1 MRIHLTGAAVCL
13 AIMTGAVSA
22 QTPVPAAGQTSGQTS
37 GQVQNPAAGR
47 GADGAPPASTAQAPA
62 PASTRAQLETGF
74 QGPLVVHFDLGSSN
88 VRAQDEALLDQASRL
103 YREGH
108 PLAMILTGGTDSIGL
123 PEGNLRISQL
133 RTAAV
138 LRGLVA
144 RGIPAERFQLLAKGE
159 TDPIVPTEPGKAQPE
174 NRRVEIRWR

>member
-1 MRIHLTGAAVCL
+1 MRILVVAGVCGIIGLGWAGLTGPA
-13 AIMTGAVSA
+13 GAQPTS
-22 QTPVPAAGQTSGQTS
+22 PPSPPPA
-37 GQVQNPAAGR
+37 
-47 GADGAPPASTAQAPA
+47 GADGAPAASTAEAP
-62 PASTRAQLETGF
+62 PSASTQAGLGAGF
-74 QGPLVVHFDLGSSN
+74 QGPLVLYFELGSAS
-88 VRAQDEALLDQASRL
+88 VRRQDEALLDQASRL
-103 YREGH
+103 YRDGH
-108 PLAMILTGGTDSIGL
+108 PLAMILTGGTDAVGT

-159 TDPIVPTEPGKAQPE
+159 SDPVVPTAPGTAQPE

>member
-1 MRIHLTGAAVCL
+1 MNIRVASMAAGFCVL
-13 AIMTGAVSA
+13 AGLASA
-22 QTPVPAAGQTSGQTS
+22 QVASPGS
-37 GQVQNPAAGR
+37 NPAATP
-47 GADGAPPASTAQAPA
+47 GADGAPAASTAQAPA
-62 PASTRAQLETGF
+62 SASSQSRLEAGF
-74 QGPLVVHFDLGSSN
+74 QGPLVVHFSTGSSN
-88 VRAQDEALLDQASRL
+88 VVPADEALLDQASRL

-108 PLAMILTGGTDSIGL
+108 PLAMILTGGTDAVGS
-123 PEGNLRISQL
+123 PEGNLRISQQ

-159 TDPIVPTEPGKAQPE
+159 SDPIVPTQPGAAQPE

>member
-1 MRIHLTGAAVCL
+1 MRIHLTGAAMCL
-13 AIMTGAVSA
+13 ALMTGAASA
-22 QTPVPAAGQTSGQTS
+22 QTPVQTPVQTPGQTQG
-37 GQVQNPAAGR
+37 PAAGR

-74 QGPLVVHFDLGSSN
+74 QGPLVVHFDLGSAN
-88 VRAQDEALLDQASRL
+88 VRPQDEALLDQASRL

-108 PLAMILTGGTDSIGL
+108 PLAMILTGGTDSVGL

-159 TDPIVPTEPGKAQPE
+159 TDPIVPTDPGKAQPE

>member
-1 MRIHLTGAAVCL
+1 MHTRSAYLADRLGACL
-13 AIMTGAVSA
+13 AVGLTLLGSA
-22 QTPVPAAGQTSGQTS
+22 AWAQAPASANTP
-37 GQVQNPAAGR
+37 
-47 GADGAPPASTAQAPA
+47 GADGAPPASTGQAPITA
-62 PASTRAQLETGF
+62 AAQSRLEAGF
-74 QGPLVVHFDLGSSN
+74 QGPLVLHFNSGSTS
-88 VRAQDEALLDQASRL
+88 VRPQDDALLDQASRL

-108 PLAMILTGGTDSIGL
+108 PLAMILTGGTDAVGS
-123 PEGNLRISQL
+123 PEGNLRISQE

-159 TDPIVPTEPGKAQPE
+159 SDPVVPTTPGTAQAE